1 MKNQQ
6 GNRGG
11 PDAADKRIDELELRI
26 TFQEDQIE
34 GLQRALF
41 EQSQAAD
48 QLAMRLDSLAAVVRL
63 GQGGGTH
70 EGEEP
75 PPPHY

>member
-1 MKNQQ
+1 MSEHSDTF
-6 GNRGG
+6 
-11 PDAADKRIDELELRI
+11 DAAVKRIAELELRI
-26 TFQEDQIE
+26 TFQEDQLE

-41 EQSQAAD
+41 EQSQTTDRMAV
-48 QLAMRLDSLAAVVRL
+48 RLDSLVAAVRL
-63 GQGGGTH
+63 GQGGGSG

>member
-1 MKNQQ
+1 MKNRQY
-6 GNRGG
+6 GEG
-11 PDAADKRIDELELRI
+11 DADKRIDELETRI
-26 TFQEDQIE
+26 TFQENQIDS
-34 GLQRALF
+34 LQRALF

-48 QLAMRLDSLAAVVRL
+48 QLAMRLDSLVAVVRL
-63 GQGGGTH
+63 GQGGGGH

>member
-1 MKNQQ
+1 MKNRQH
-6 GNRGG
+6 GEG
-11 PDAADKRIDELELRI
+11 DADKRIDELELRI
-26 TFQEDQIE
+26 TFQEDQIDS
-34 GLQRALF
+34 LQRALF

-48 QLAMRLDSLAAVVRL
+48 QLAMRLDSLVAMVRL
-63 GQGGGTH
+63 GQGGGGH